1 MCLKIRKIFL
11 YPLRSVLCA
20 LEILFWHRNE
30 LKLLKTQNFIYF
42 LIFYFETF
50 PNNTMFSKHRLTSLC
65 FMKWKHFRKIKNSSN
80 FTLTMSLKY
89 FEVHTRKSYLW
100 KNYRKSLHLPSK
112 SLKIHAWLCMKPRRA
127 AYFVDVLGNE
137 NLV

>member
-1 MCLKIRKIFL
+1 MYPHKGLLHFTKFYWSASVTLFCFKTIVERTLTTNTKGSLHLEKKCVWKFTHSFL
-11 YPLRSVLCA
+11 YPLRSMFCD

-89 FEVHTRKSYLW
+89 RVS
-100 KNYRKSLHLPSK
+100 
-112 SLKIHAWLCMKPRRA
+112 
-127 AYFVDVLGNE
+127 GN
-137 NLV
+137 